1 MMSPAAQ
8 SAQLFL
14 LAGCTFLALGALVAA
29 VILRLTKARLAQWEP
44 HARHR
49 AIGML
54 AALPVASALAL
65 LFSASLPSLLALVV
79 PALDHC
85 PAHGDGHAHLC
96 FIHLPPEGIHGG
108 LLLLLVFV
116 ASYAG
121 LRSLFAAARISRALR
136 VVSAL
141 VKTGEPRPELGV
153 TLVESSQPVCFAAG
167 IVRPRVLLSRGL
179 FEALSPEER
188 AVVLAH
194 ERAHVRR
201 RDALVGAVV
210 RALAVVHLPWVG
222 RWLVRELEVA
232 AEQACDEAAARCVAD
247 RVSVAATILTVERVA
262 RHAGTW
268 DLAPIAA
275 AFGARAVERRVEAL
289 LDEPVPPPRLRWL
302 NVTSAA
308 ALGSSLVLA
317 DELHHLTESVLSIIA
332 H

>member
-1 MMSPAAQ
+1 MSAAAQ

-14 LAGCTFLALGALVAA
+14 LAGCTFLALGALAAA
-29 VILRLTKARLAQWEP
+29 VILRLARARLVQWAP
-44 HARHR
+44 QVRHR
-49 AIGML
+49 AIVLL

-65 LFSASLPSLLALVV
+65 LFSASLPSLVALVV

-96 FIHLPPEGIHGG
+96 FVHLPPEGIHGG

-121 LRSLFAAARISRALR
+121 LRLLFAAARVLRALR

-141 VKTGEPRPELGV
+141 VKTGTPRPELGV
-153 TLVESSQPVCFAAG
+153 TLVESSRPVCFAAG
-167 IVRPRVLLSRGL
+167 IVRPRVVLSRGL
-179 FEALSPEER
+179 FQALSPEER

-210 RALAVVHLPWVG
+210 QALAVLHLPWVG

-247 RVSVAATILTVERVA
+247 RVSVAATILTVERA
-262 RHAGTW
+262 ALHAGTRE
-268 DLAPIAA
+268 LAPVAA

-289 LDEPVPPPRLRWL
+289 LAEPVPPQRLRWL
-302 NVTSAA
+302 TVPTVAV
-308 ALGSSLVLA
+308 LGSSLVLA